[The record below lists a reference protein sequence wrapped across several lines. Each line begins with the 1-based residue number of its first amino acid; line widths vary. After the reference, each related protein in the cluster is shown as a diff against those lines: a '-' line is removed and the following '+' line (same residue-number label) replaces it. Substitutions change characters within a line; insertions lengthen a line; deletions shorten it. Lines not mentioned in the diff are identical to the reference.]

1 MKRQTKRPQNPRMHR
16 RKGATMIEFSL
27 VFLLLL
33 FMMAGVFEVGRVIW
47 TYNSLTHAAKQASR
61 YAMVHGSKNPLGQNA
76 TTVET
81 YAKEQAI
88 GIPAAQISV
97 SVVTDPDNTPG
108 SEVSV
113 TLTHELKTIMGPLVG
128 LGSKITLRG
137 KSVKTI
143 VN

>member
-1 MKRQTKRPQNPRMHR
+1 MRLSKERPQNPRMDR
-16 RKGATMIEFSL
+16 RKGAAIIEFSL

-33 FMMAGVFEVGRVIW
+33 FMVAGVFEVGRVIW

-61 YAMVHGSKNPLGQNA
+61 YAMVHGSKNPLPQNA
-76 TTVET
+76 KTVAT

-88 GIPAAQISV
+88 GVPGVISV
-97 SVVTDPDNTPG
+97 SVATTPDNKPG
-108 SEVSV
+108 SQVSV

-128 LGSKITLRG
+128 LGQKITLRG